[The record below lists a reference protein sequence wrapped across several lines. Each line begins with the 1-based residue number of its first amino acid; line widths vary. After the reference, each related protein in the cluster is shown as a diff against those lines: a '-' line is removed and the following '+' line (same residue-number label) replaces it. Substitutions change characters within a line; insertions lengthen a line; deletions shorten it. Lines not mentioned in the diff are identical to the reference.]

1 MKYKLAIFDMDG
13 TILNTLDDL
22 ADSTNYALRG
32 NGLPERTIEEVR
44 RFVGNGIRKLIER
57 AVPAGTEVSQI
68 DRVHESFT
76 AYYKVHCAD
85 RTRPYEGIIELV
97 RDLRA
102 AGCMTAVVSNKADY
116 GVQTLCR
123 DYFPG
128 LFDMA
133 VGEREGI
140 RKKPSPDSVN
150 EVLEKLSVA
159 RADAVYIGDSDVD
172 IETAKN
178 AGLDCISVEWGFRD
192 REFLIEH
199 GAGKLVREPRE
210 IYEEICGGT
219 VI

>member
-22 ADSTNYALRG
+22 ADSTNYALRE
-32 NGLPERTIEEVR
+32 NSLPERTIGEVR
-44 RFVGNGIRKLIER
+44 SFVGNGIRKLIER
-57 AVPAGTEVSQI
+57 AVPAGSDTAQI

-76 AYYKVHCAD
+76 AHYKVHCAD
-85 RTRPYEGIIELV
+85 KTRPYDGMIELL

-150 EVLEKLSVA
+150 EVLEKLGVP
-159 RADAVYIGDSDVD
+159 RAAAVYIGDSDVD

-178 AGLDCISVEWGFRD
+178 AGLDCIAVEWGFRD
-192 REFLIEH
+192 REFLMEH
-199 GAGKLVREPRE
+199 GAVRLVREPRA
-210 IYEEICGGT
+210 IYGEICG
-219 VI
+219 